1 VPVIKRKLSVPLQA
15 QAPTEQRVL
24 SVRAAAAYLGV
35 SSWQDYRNP
44 LLNFE
49 SVRKYLDISRST
61 LLRYISARK
70 IEAIKLDGGWKFRAE
85 AIERFLQRR
94 TQKAA

>member
-1 VPVIKRKLSVPLQA
+1 MKNPAKVVQFPQQRKS
-15 QAPTEQRVL
+15 
-24 SVRAAAAYLGV
+24 
-35 SSWQDYRNP
+35 DCDRNN

-49 SVRKYLDISRST
+49 CVRVYLNISRST

-70 IEAIKLDGGWKFRAE
+70 IDAIKLDGGWKFRWDAV
-85 AIERFLQRR
+85 ERFVQRR